1 MNVTIKDIAKIANV
15 SYSTVSKALNNSPL
29 VKPTTKEKIMNIANE
44 LGYQPNFAAQRL
56 VSNRTSIIGLIWPT
70 IDRVVLSTLVTE
82 INKKIEKTPYSMIL
96 SVEPIP
102 KSLET
107 FKRFQVDGVIY
118 FDESFENEVPEMD
131 LPLVIYGVQ
140 DSHHVHP
147 VIDPNHAKSMFLAV
161 NHLKNLGHKRIAY
174 IGDLNTEDPR
184 QVNKFKGYLKAM
196 NDLQLPLNELDH
208 IDTGGLNWNHGY
220 DGVKRLFQSNTLST
234 AIISGSYDISEGI
247 LRRVKEEQM
256 DVPNDISIVSYDNVP
271 QMEKM
276 EVPLT
281 SVGVSLSYLA
291 KKITNKIIEH
301 IEYPDSPNAKE
312 NILLQP
318 IITERDSCKPLNETT
333 NTTL

>member
-29 VKPTTKEKIMNIANE
+29 VKPTTKEKIMTIANE

-56 VSNRTSIIGLIWPT
+56 VSNRTNIIGLIWPT

-82 INKKIEKTPYSMIL
+82 INKKIEKTSYSMIL

-102 KSLET
+102 QSLET
-107 FKRFQVDGVIY
+107 FKRFQVDGIIY
-118 FDESFENEVPEMD
+118 FDESFEKIIPEMD
-131 LPLVIYGVQ
+131 SPLVIYGVQ
-140 DSHHVHP
+140 DPHHNHP

-161 NHLKNLGHKRIAY
+161 NHLKSLGHKRIAY

-184 QVNKFKGYLKAM
+184 QVNKFNGYLKAM
-196 NDLQLPLNELDH
+196 KDLKLPLNEQDH

-220 DGVKRLFQSNTLST
+220 DGVKKLFQFNTLPT

-247 LRRVKEEQM
+247 LRRVKEEKM

-291 KKITNKIIEH
+291 KNITNKIIEH
-301 IEYPDSPNAKE
+301 IEKPDSPNAKE

-333 NTTL
+333 KTTF